1 MKILLTGDSIT
12 AAGRDLADPS
22 SLGHGYAA
30 LVADRLSEATVLNT
44 GISGHRV
51 PHLRE
56 RWDRDVLA
64 LAPDVLSIK
73 IGVNDT
79 WHRFTSR
86 LRHGGTGE
94 KEFEAGY
101 REILQRSRD
110 AGIKRIIM
118 VEPFLLPVEED
129 QWRMRADL
137 DAKTAVVRRLAT
149 EFGADFVALDG
160 PFAEEA
166 SAVGPEALVRDG
178 VHPTPAGHRLIAD
191 RWLHVFDRGAR

>member
-12 AAGRDLADPS
+12 AAGRDTTDPA
-22 SLGHGYAA
+22 SLGDGYVA
-30 LVADRLSEATVLNT
+30 LVADRLGDATVLNT

-51 PHLRE
+51 PDLRE

-64 LAPDVLSIK
+64 LAPDVLSVK

-79 WHRFTSR
+79 WHRFTRR

-101 REILQRSRD
+101 REILDRSRS
-110 AGIKRIIM
+110 AGIGRIIV
-118 VEPFLLPVEED
+118 VEPFLLPVADE

-137 DAKTAVVRRLAT
+137 DAKTAVVRRLAA
-149 EFGADFVALDG
+149 EFDADLVALDG

-166 SAVGPEALVRDG
+166 SAVGTRALVRDG

-191 RWLHVFDRGAR
+191 RWMRVFERGAR